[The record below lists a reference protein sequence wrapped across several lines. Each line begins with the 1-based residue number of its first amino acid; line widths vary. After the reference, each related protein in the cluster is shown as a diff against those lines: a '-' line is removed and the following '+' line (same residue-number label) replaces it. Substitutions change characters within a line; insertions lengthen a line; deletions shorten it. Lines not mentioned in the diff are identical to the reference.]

1 MTDAP
6 HSAASPREVAPASRL
21 RLKPRSLFAKFFLAF
36 ILVDALG
43 TLLFTLHS
51 YRQARDASSQSIDY
65 RLMSAAL
72 ALPEILGEDY
82 LAQLQDPAKADPE
95 RYQRTLITLDRY
107 ARKAGLAS
115 LYAFVKEGS
124 DFRFIMDSANEEE
137 IRVGYFGDYRQLYDQ
152 APPELGAVFADHQP
166 RFAEYQDNFGSFRSL
181 FLAIPGQ
188 DGQAVVIGADMFMEG
203 IAAAEQS
210 ALLDSLLIG
219 AIIFA
224 MGALVSRILAG
235 ALNRYLARLGQA
247 TERIAD
253 GDYQLGLKEGR
264 DPVGRLGRAMNQMG
278 AALAARERRI
288 SQLAFRDM
296 LTRLP
301 NQVRLVLEIRQRIE
315 RAAAGRFAVLLLD
328 VANFR
333 NINELLGQEGGDKIL
348 RHLARRLR
356 VAAPEENG
364 VARIGADTFVLLL
377 PWFDDASAEAAL
389 LSLRNLVEKPFVSGN
404 QRVSLRITFG
414 IACYPEH
421 GGSAEALLA
430 NAETALQDARRRQL
444 PFAFHDP
451 DQERQRQLGI
461 AMLDALDLA
470 VDHDQLRLYLQ
481 PKIALPDGRVEGA
494 EVLIRWQHPELGLLK
509 PDAFVGIAEQSRKIC
524 DITLWVLERCMRL
537 QRERQLGALK
547 LNVNLSLLDLE
558 HPAFIARIGR
568 LLDETGAMAAGF
580 CLEITE
586 SRAMSNPV
594 QVLDCLRQ
602 LKAMGFELSLDD
614 FGAGHSS
621 LACLSSFPIDE
632 LKIDRQ
638 FIEHC
643 QLPGDQEVIRLLV
656 QLGQLRGLRVVAE
669 GVETRQA
676 LEVLTDLGCDQIQGQ
691 LVAGALSLDDF
702 QRWYAEQEQGLWALR
717 A

>member
-1 MTDAP
+1 
-6 HSAASPREVAPASRL
+6 
-21 RLKPRSLFAKFFLAF
+21 
-36 ILVDALG
+36 
-43 TLLFTLHS
+43 
-51 YRQARDASSQSIDY
+51 
-65 RLMSAAL
+65 
-72 ALPEILGEDY
+72 
-82 LAQLQDPAKADPE
+82 
-95 RYQRTLITLDRY
+95 
-107 ARKAGLAS
+107 
-115 LYAFVKEGS
+115 
-124 DFRFIMDSANEEE
+124 
-137 IRVGYFGDYRQLYDQ
+137 
-152 APPELGAVFADHQP
+152 
-166 RFAEYQDNFGSFRSL
+166 
-181 FLAIPGQ
+181 
-188 DGQAVVIGADMFMEG
+188 
-203 IAAAEQS
+203 
-210 ALLDSLLIG
+210 
-219 AIIFA
+219 
-224 MGALVSRILAG
+224 
-235 ALNRYLARLGQA
+235 
-247 TERIAD
+247 
-253 GDYQLGLKEGR
+253 
-264 DPVGRLGRAMNQMG
+264 
-278 AALAARERRI
+278 
-288 SQLAFRDM
+288 
-296 LTRLP
+296 
-301 NQVRLVLEIRQRIE
+301 
-315 RAAAGRFAVLLLD
+315 
-328 VANFR
+328 
-333 NINELLGQEGGDKIL
+333 
-348 RHLARRLR
+348 
-356 VAAPEENG
+356 
-364 VARIGADTFVLLL
+364 
-377 PWFDDASAEAAL
+377 
-389 LSLRNLVEKPFVSGN
+389 
-404 QRVSLRITFG
+404 
-414 IACYPEH
+414 
-421 GGSAEALLA
+421 
-430 NAETALQDARRRQL
+430 
-444 PFAFHDP
+444 
-451 DQERQRQLGI
+451 
-461 AMLDALDLA
+461 MLDALDLA